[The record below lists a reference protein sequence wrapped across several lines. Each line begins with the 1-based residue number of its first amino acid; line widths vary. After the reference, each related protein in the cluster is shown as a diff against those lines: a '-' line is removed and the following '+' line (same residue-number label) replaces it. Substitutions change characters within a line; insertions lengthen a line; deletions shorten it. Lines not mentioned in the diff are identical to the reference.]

1 MQGVS
6 LSLRLGAQVPQL
18 WCSPPDVVDVDRAR
32 VAVEWAAR
40 FELCDGFA
48 LDGSQEWRLRNALGR
63 RADGRWA
70 APTVADFGGRQGAG
84 KTADMEA
91 REGAG
96 LCEFGEMLL
105 IHSAHEFPTANESF
119 LKMASLFTEWDELRC
134 KVKKIRFANGEQAI
148 WLTNGARLLYK
159 ARTGG
164 SGRGYRKADFLGY
177 DEAQHITAE
186 HVGASGPT
194 RLANKN
200 PQSWYAGS
208 GGFSTSVQAWKL
220 RRLAM
225 RAMAGLAAPRLA
237 YSEFTAQ
244 KWKLDADGK
253 VQLENPDPADRD
265 AWAAGNPGFGRWV
278 PEEGM
283 ETLHDELT
291 DDVFLREILCC
302 WEPDPGDMV
311 GVALPNWSVLEDARS
326 SVASHDQWALAVS
339 PDRSFSAI
347 GVAGRDRAGRLHVE
361 VWRSEAG
368 TDWVEDAIVAKYE
381 QKKRLPLRIHQAGP
395 ESSFIVPLRARGVEV
410 VEVSTGDVARATGNV
425 LDAAAN
431 SRLSHLGQPELDRA
445 VSSAILRTTPEGAA
459 IWWRKLA
466 GAELSP
472 LVAVTVAAGAVPAE
486 VRRPRIH

>member
-1 MQGVS
+1 
-6 LSLRLGAQVPQL
+6 
-18 WCSPPDVVDVDRAR
+18 
-32 VAVEWAAR
+32 
-40 FELCDGFA
+40 
-48 LDGSQEWRLRNALGR
+48 
-63 RADGRWA
+63 
-70 APTVADFGGRQGAG
+70 
-84 KTADMEA
+84 MEA

-96 LCEFGEMLL
+96 LTEFGELLL

-134 KVKKIRFANGEQAI
+134 KVKKIRYANGEQAI

-194 RLANKN
+194 RLANRN
-200 PQSWYAGS
+200 PQAWYAGS

-225 RAMAGLAAPRLA
+225 RAMAGLATPRLA

-253 VQLENPDPADRD
+253 VQLENPAPDDRD
-265 AWAAGNPGFGRWV
+265 GWAAGNPGFGRWV
-278 PEEGM
+278 SEEAM
-283 ETLHDELT
+283 ETLSGELT
-291 DDVFLREILCC
+291 DEVFLREILCC

-311 GVALPNWSVLEDARS
+311 GVALPNWRALEDADS
-326 SVASHDQWALAVS
+326 SVVSADSWALAVS

-347 GVAGRDRAGRLHVE
+347 GVAGRDRRGNLHVE
-361 VWRSEAG
+361 VWRSDKG
-368 TDWVEDAIVAKYE
+368 TEWVIETISAKYR
-381 QKKRLPLRIHQAGP
+381 KKRIPIRIHQAGP
-395 ESSFIVPLRARGVEV
+395 ESSFVMPLREAGVEV
-410 VEVSTGDVARATGNV
+410 VEISTGDLARATGQL

-431 SRLSHLGQPELDRA
+431 SSLSHLGQRELDQA
-445 VSSAILRTTPEGAA
+445 VAGGVLRSTPEGAA
-459 IWWRKLA
+459 IWARRITS
-466 GAELSP
+466 AEISP
-472 LVAVTVAAGAVPAE
+472 LVAVTVAAGGVPVE
-486 VRRPRIH
+486 SKKPRIH